1 MTQEQWED
9 EAGYAAQAQAEYE
22 AQMAYYEYL
31 DGLIAD
37 KEYQLHALEIALD
50 MLNSKDF
57 VNSGMSAKDWLD
69 AERKRLSVK
78 NLNDTQSH
86 TMNDNSLIREPNQTP
101 NP

>member
-1 MTQEQWED
+1 MTQEQWEY
-9 EAGYAAQAQAEYE
+9 EAGCAAEAEYE
-22 AQMAYYEYL
+22 AQMAFCEYL
-31 DGLIAD
+31 DKLIAD
-37 KEYQLHALEIALD
+37 REYQLHALEIALD

-86 TMNDNSLIREPNQTP
+86 TMNHKSVNKHPYRI
-101 NP
+101 